1 MSKLIRDHFQA
12 QIIPLS
18 QWFLESA
25 KKTDVVFRLL
35 FAPLR
40 HVKNFGDFCACG
52 ESKVTASVE
61 ISWLK
66 KLQKKSEILWLKE
79 LQRKSEK

>member
-1 MSKLIRDHFQA
+1 MTLNTFLSRVLRDYLKWLYITNHEQTHSRSFSSSNHSTFTV
-12 QIIPLS
+12 I
-18 QWFLESA
+18 LESA

-61 ISWLK
+61 IS
-66 KLQKKSEILWLKE
+66 
-79 LQRKSEK
+79 